1 MYVHCW
7 SLRVG
12 VSNSTQ
18 KHCDGY
24 VGRMGR
30 SAGVPPNDVDEH
42 VSQPLSCFEPQI
54 LSSFKVMLV
63 VERTNVLIVSYV
75 ILYSRIVGV
84 RLRLGAR

>member
-1 MYVHCW
+1 M
-7 SLRVG
+7 G

-18 KHCDGY
+18 KHCDSY

-30 SAGVPPNDVDEH
+30 RAGVPPNDVQDEH
-42 VSQPLSCFEPQI
+42 VSQPLSCFELQI

-63 VERTNVLIVSYV
+63 IERTNVLIVSYV